1 MRRARLFSQVS
12 RLATLLATLSVP
24 LSAQWQFAADL
35 GASRLQRTDIPQS
48 NAVTFGGSATGIGER
63 AWFRSSLLGVVAGSD
78 QVTAQGLV
86 TGSLLGPSGHPVRGE
101 LNGFVSSFSE
111 TGGPSTVSG
120 ELMARG
126 QFGSGLRGGALG
138 LGAGT
143 TSRDGVSSALYHA
156 AGDAWWAPNDN
167 QFAGNV
173 SVIRR
178 SDTFVDGLTTVS
190 FPRSYV
196 DLIASWRRD
205 HGGIVLGASAG
216 VRAGI
221 QSGTRGGAWGSA
233 DATAWVSPRSAI
245 VVSGGRSL
253 DDPVRGIPRTTYLS
267 LALRVTGQRH
277 LTLSRRPTIAG
288 ARVSILRV
296 DDASRRIEVR
306 GVTASRIEVMGDF
319 TDWSP
324 VALEMTADVWRLER
338 AISPGLHR
346 IAIRIDGGE
355 WIAPVNL
362 PRATDDLGGVVGLV
376 TVP

>member
-12 RLATLLATLSVP
+12 RLAALLATLSTP

-86 TGSLLGPSGHPVRGE
+86 TGSLLGPSGHAVRGE

-126 QFGSGLRGGALG
+126 QFGSGPRGAALG

-143 TSRDGVSSALYHA
+143 TSHDGVSSPLYHA
-156 AGDAWWAPNDN
+156 AGDAWWVMNDN

-178 SDTFVDGLTTVS
+178 SDTFKEGLATLS

-196 DLIASWRRD
+196 DLIGSWRRD

-216 VRAGI
+216 VRGGI
-221 QSGTRGGAWGSA
+221 QSGTRGGSWGSA

-245 VVSGGRSL
+245 VLSGGRSL

-267 LALRVTGQRH
+267 IALRVTGQRH

-324 VALEMTADVWRLER
+324 VALEMTGDVWRLER

-346 IAIRIDGGE
+346 MAIRIDGGE
-355 WIAPVNL
+355 WIAPANL

>member
-12 RLATLLATLSVP
+12 RLAVLLAALSAP

-35 GASRLQRTDIPQS
+35 GASRLQRTSIPQS
-48 NAVTFGGSATGIGER
+48 NAVTFGGTATGIGDR
-63 AWFRSSLLGVVAGSD
+63 AWVRSSLLGVVAGSN

-86 TGSLLGPSGHPVRGE
+86 TGSLLSPSGHPVRGE
-101 LNGFVSSFSE
+101 LNGFVSAFSE

-120 ELMARG
+120 ELMTRG
-126 QFGSGLRGGALG
+126 QFGSGLHGGALG

-143 TSRDGVSSALYHA
+143 TSRDGVGSALYHA
-156 AGDAWWAPNDN
+156 SGDVWWGVNND

-173 SVIRR
+173 SVVRR
-178 SDTFVDGLTTVS
+178 SDTFNDGSTTLN

-196 DLIASWRRD
+196 DLVASWRRD
-205 HGGIVLGASAG
+205 EGGIVFGANAG
-216 VRAGI
+216 VRGGI
-221 QSGTRGGAWGSA
+221 ESGTPGGAWGSA

-253 DDPVRGIPRTTYLS
+253 DDPVRGIPRTTFLS
-267 LALRVTGQRH
+267 VALRITGQRH

-296 DDASRRIEVR
+296 DDARRRIEVR
-306 GVTASRIEVMGDF
+306 GVPASRIEVMGDF
-319 TDWSP
+319 TDWNP
-324 VALEMTADVWRLER
+324 VALEMTGDVWRLER

-346 IAIRIDGGE
+346 MAIRIDGGE
-355 WIAPVNL
+355 WIAPANL